1 MKQYKNYWT
10 TNNHLSKSLLT
21 NTAVVNPEL
30 LKDFSDAEKWLD
42 GKEAAGFRVGLIGV
56 MGSRAFGNPRPD
68 SDYDLRGFYVIS
80 PRNWMGSLHQS
91 APQTLTFKQGNV
103 DIELQELSTF
113 TRLLRRGNQNN
124 MLLISSLCNNSVSF
138 GSVCRLN
145 KRIFPTKGAITNFFT
160 LACKVKPLNKKIQGK
175 DLLSLEG
182 QLKSDLIDILRRER
196 TDEQAKKTCKNIVK
210 LLYVLNISKTQGF
223 NKSLNGTNVKIF
235 HESWFALIP
244 FKALNPKSLEVES
257 EQIQKAVKNFDQWAT
272 SVGLTTWVLA
282 PIHQYDVCAHA
293 LSGGMGVPYAG
304 VDVRTH
310 MQTIQMNMPLYVE
323 MIGRTDVLDVRVT
336 GLETRMNRQEKI
348 TKQHSEKLE
357 EHNRRLESV
366 ERISKAQSEALASLK
381 NELEAESRAR
391 LIAQQQAEQRAQEL
405 RSARWQNEDPL
416 IIAINGTNISGEGK
430 AIMGPCWG
438 PDIDQIV
445 IEARKLE
452 VITEARRPG
461 SSALWAAIA

>member
-42 GKEAAGFRVGLIGV
+42 EKEAAGFRVGLIGV

-235 HESWFALIP
+235 HESWNKLQHDVI
-244 FKALNPKSLEVES
+244 KNYRDSKQLSLETLKLYSILGYSLGCQANDVLNATRNEYSES
-257 EQIQKAVKNFDQWAT
+257 KKQQDIDYSEAEVNFNL
-272 SVGLTTWVLA
+272 LTRTWVYRDCDWTKQSQEAKTRKFKNLLN
-282 PIHQYDVCAHA
+282 QYD
-293 LSGGMGVPYAG
+293 
-304 VDVRTH
+304 
-310 MQTIQMNMPLYVE
+310 
-323 MIGRTDVLDVRVT
+323 
-336 GLETRMNRQEKI
+336 K
-348 TKQHSEKLE
+348 
-357 EHNRRLESV
+357 
-366 ERISKAQSEALASLK
+366 
-381 NELEAESRAR
+381 
-391 LIAQQQAEQRAQEL
+391 
-405 RSARWQNEDPL
+405 
-416 IIAINGTNISGEGK
+416 
-430 AIMGPCWG
+430 
-438 PDIDQIV
+438 
-445 IEARKLE
+445 
-452 VITEARRPG
+452 
-461 SSALWAAIA
+461 